1 MLRRRDATT
10 ETDRRIAEA
19 LGRWSARAP
28 EDPPPG
34 FTSEEKAAEMLRALM
49 EQDGRTSDLRSV
61 MVNGRDAFIY
71 VCRSPDL
78 RPYAQGLG
86 STPVLAVCDAF
97 LARAT
102 DETRRS
108 THAPASRS
116 PGSPRA

>member
-19 LGRWSARAP
+19 LGRWSARAT

-34 FTSEEKAAEMLRALM
+34 FTSDEKAAEMLRALM
-49 EQDGRTSDLRSV
+49 EKDGRTSDLRSV
-61 MVNGRDAFIY
+61 MVNGSDAFIY

-102 DETRRS
+102 DETRR
-108 THAPASRS
+108 AKPARS
-116 PGSPRA
+116 PHSPRSPRP